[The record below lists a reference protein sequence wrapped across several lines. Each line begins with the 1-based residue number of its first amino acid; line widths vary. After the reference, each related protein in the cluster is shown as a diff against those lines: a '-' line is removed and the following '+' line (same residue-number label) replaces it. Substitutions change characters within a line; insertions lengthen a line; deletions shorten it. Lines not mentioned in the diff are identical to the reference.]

1 MEQIHAYAIR
11 RIKEEIPR
19 EILEGTFIR
28 RTLNQNLFE
37 HISLDA
43 AIKTAVLDASVFQDI
58 LLLTGRETNID
69 LTGLTPLLNSDGSA
83 SIHIP
88 YDRTGGRDI
97 LECYRVG
104 FEQSVP
110 AYNGL
115 ANGNRSEVDIRVDA
129 VIAGTGQ
136 IPITSTTEC
145 EVIAP
150 NTILVNFYDVL
161 PQFLNA
167 QVNLTV
173 DKEMG
178 HIPPKAFETFGTLC
192 VEKCKQYIYMQHRVR
207 QGRGVVER
215 GMEIGVYMEE
225 INEYRDSSKNYRD
238 LLKIWR
244 RKEFHIDREKKT
256 KFIKLITP
264 SLL

>member
-1 MEQIHAYAIR
+1 MEQIHAYALR

-43 AIKTAVLDASVFQDI
+43 AIKATVLDASVFLDI
-58 LLLTGRETNID
+58 MLLTGRETNVD
-69 LTGLTPLLNSDGSA
+69 LTGLEPIINADGSA
-83 SIHIP
+83 TIHIP
-88 YDRTGGRDI
+88 YDRTAGRDI

-104 FEQSVP
+104 FDQSSP
-110 AYNGL
+110 TYRGNGSTDS
-115 ANGNRSEVDIRVDA
+115 SEVDLRLDA
-129 VIAGTGQ
+129 VIAGTGR
-136 IPITSTTEC
+136 IPVTSTTEC

-161 PQFLNA
+161 PEFLNA
-167 QVNLTV
+167 QVNLSV

-192 VEKCKQYIYMQHRVR
+192 VEKCKQYIYVQHRIR
-207 QGRGVVER
+207 TGRGLVER

-225 INEYRDSSKNYRD
+225 ISEYRDSSKNYRD

-244 RKEFHIDREKKT
+244 RKEFHIDKEKKR